1 MNELAKKKYVQHR
14 IKRTFVNTNV
24 TIPKIVINNLSNE
37 LYVEFEKLSELEQEQ
52 VIFSDDLVVEL
63 WNKHM
68 DKMNTEL
75 LEEI

>member
-1 MNELAKKKYVQHR
+1 MDKFVQKKYVQHR
-14 IKRTFVNTNV
+14 IKRAFVNANV
-24 TIPKIVINNLSNE
+24 TIPKIVINKLSNE
-37 LYVEFEKLSELEQEQ
+37 LYVEFTKLSELEQEQ

-63 WNKHM
+63 WNKYM